1 MPKEVF
7 LKLPAEKQ
15 QKILFVLETEF
26 KTKPFQKVNVK
37 EIVEKSGIVRGSF
50 QKYFENLE
58 GAYFTILEKETIDIH
73 ELFMKI
79 FAEKN
84 K

>member
-15 QKILFVLETEF
+15 QKNLSVLKIEF

-37 EIVEKSGIVRGSF
+37 EIGDCT
-50 QKYFENLE
+50 Q
-58 GAYFTILEKETIDIH
+58 
-73 ELFMKI
+73 
-79 FAEKN
+79 
-84 K
+84 